1 MEERDRSRS
10 PSRRTSRVE
19 QVVGRW
25 LRRSRDSSSRERILV
40 DGKAAVGGESSG
52 QDQKNSY
59 PVRLT
64 VQILRDPLLNTHGIT
79 LTPQTPILVQDITPA
94 GPADGRLIP
103 GDQVVKINNVAV
115 DDLTPEQAADL
126 IRECQHSVMITVLR
140 NSAGPKSS
148 FITPEK
154 RAKLRSNP
162 VKVRFAEEV
171 EVNSHSQ
178 GNSLLFLPNVL
189 KVYLENGQTKAF
201 KFEPNTTVKDIV
213 MTLKEKLSLSRI
225 EHFSLVLEQKYS
237 ISKLLLLHE
246 EERIQQ
252 VVHQKEVHDYRCL
265 FRVCFIPREPEH
277 LLQDDPTA
285 FQYLYL
291 QGIND
296 VLQER
301 FAVEMR
307 CNTALRLAA
316 LHIQERLASCG
327 QSPRTK
333 LKIITKSWGIENFI
347 SSTLLRN
354 MREKDLRKA
363 IGYHM
368 KKSQSQEPKQKV
380 LSANQAKINY
390 LEELCDLKSFGG
402 KSFSATMMLQDRESM
417 VTLLVGSRYGISQ
430 VVNHK
435 LSIMTTLTE
444 FSSITRIELLP
455 ESDRVSLVKIYL
467 QDIKPITL
475 LLESVAAKELSCLV
489 AGYCRALV
497 DPSLIIFPW
506 TQDGKQ
512 HRVSAEEGYV
522 SRGGSDSDDSSDMDM
537 DTLISLVS
545 HNNKRTTS
553 DPVGLRRIMEERK
566 EERKE
571 RKEREDRKKNEKGE
585 GEQEK
590 NMKYGT
596 MSPLRKNKKKER
608 IEEKVGGVGDQR
620 EKDTEAGGEVN
631 SGKQRGAENGA
642 MQEDDREREDKS
654 AKKEREGKERKGEE
668 ERGGERKGGGERKE
682 EEERGGG
689 ERKGEE
695 ERGGGEVRGAMT
707 EEHRSVS
714 EEASDSCRTDSRFM
728 TSISSD
734 SLDALEEDDL
744 IACSSS
750 LPHPH
755 PPFRLTVEP
764 PHPQPHPREGASS
777 PQGRAGEWRGEGG
790 GGGSGEWRGG
800 GGECR
805 GGGGEWRGGGGEYRG
820 GGRGRRSGN
829 GAWVNSHHSPM
840 TPDSI
845 NSEPVTPVVDP
856 SENLNYAELSLMLE
870 YLPSPPEASDD
881 EDEEEKR
888 EERRRSN
895 EGTGQEVLSVSGCPR
910 SSSSSLMDCVF
921 TFEQS
926 DARHYY
932 NICPNVTPDSTR
944 SLTHP
949 HPETEEEEGGGEEEE
964 QGALLTLEPVP
975 ILQPPPG
982 FGDSSSDEEF
992 FDARDRIA
1000 SPEDP
1005 TSGTVSRDFSAEM
1018 TSGMTQQSVSL
1029 SDIRI
1034 SLAEGTRHER
1044 EAGREGETSEGGG
1057 GRDMF
1062 SRLSRKRSKK
1072 RRSFMQT
1079 DFTSTVSYPGPDQN
1093 QERNRNPD
1101 HVPDQ
1106 HLDLAQN
1113 RTESSD
1119 ESQQLS
1125 LDPEPSEQS
1134 QNPCPTV
1141 SSLSHAEGE
1150 ASQLESKP
1158 ILAKPSPEGSH
1169 RGPGE
1174 PRVLDNPKGNPRAPD
1189 NPKGDLHRSSR
1200 NRRQSMET
1208 EPDMMES
1215 KSVTA
1220 LVTAASL
1227 SITAVRC
1234 RVEPDGKESPDRR
1247 GDGEEVEGEMEEE
1260 EGGGEAGAGPFT
1272 CHMFLTEIKEE
1283 EGQRGEETGEEGE
1296 EGESDREERQPSLI
1310 SEGPPSVRGS
1320 QFSRRPLCLTKDEDQ
1335 EASFVPQI
1343 SISHPGVY
1351 GRDTGGEQGMAGG
1364 EESVTP
1370 LSAPPP
1376 PTSPLP
1382 PFPAPSIPHTERG
1395 ERDSKD
1401 GNVGSQPKLFIL
1413 SDGEKDISCLT
1424 QVHRKLA
1431 ISHQDLT
1438 SQRKAEIKND
1448 EDIDSTNSV
1457 TDNTDVATANIADT
1471 GHIHSV
1477 MANTETTVDSDLAT
1491 ANHKDT
1497 NSIKSVPA
1505 NTIAYADF
1513 ATTNNEDNA
1522 IINSLTTSNDSTGN
1536 ANLAMTNANSANANS
1551 ATANIPKESPISPT
1565 TGFLLRPCSPGIIG
1579 QSLSASTLR
1588 GKIQSLPLYL
1598 SRSQETLTLSG
1609 VGSPNRSPSPETT
1622 SNKTEVM
1629 VTTETT
1635 KYDDVTKV
1643 ATGEDLKDSGVALV
1657 ESDDSEVT
1665 LTESEVGEVVV
1676 ETAGAEITRLT
1687 VSEVKEVIEKVV
1699 MVYGSSLP
1707 PPLAPISL
1715 ESKPDPKMVVKLPT
1729 CPIATVETA
1738 PPMAPAPICLEP
1750 KPVPELLS
1758 PGSTIHKMAAPLP
1771 SCPSFRVPIRV
1782 EPKPDHEPLSIRSK
1796 MAALSSSY
1804 PPALVV
1810 TTESLNSS
1818 SSNPHPIR
1826 VEPMPEPCLEPFSG
1840 PKMSAPLSSCPSAL
1854 VVTTQSLVVTT
1865 QSLVVTTQSLNGPGL
1880 SFPSSNMRGQPFGS
1894 NSFCRPPGEEAG
1906 LLNTLT
1912 TGCGVFTSTCET
1924 QPNQAHMESY
1934 SPAKPDFGCSS
1945 VLASGCETVMEGV
1958 QTPLEACRCPPP
1970 LVYTNCFSGGD
1981 SFDDELTVYEFSC
1994 RTSSPPASQP
2004 SSSAL
2009 ALPLTTSPPLSSF
2022 LSSSP
2027 PSSLLSPSFPRSVL
2041 PPSSSMELSPLLS
2054 PLLSPS
2060 NCFLSQSSLH
2070 DDISRLRHRRFPP
2083 PPAGFQN
2090 VRSDVDELLTLL
2102 QGGRMGSRGGRHPRE
2117 TCATHFSENKRLLHG
2132 EARRLMAG
2140 CQKVVRVG
2148 QTPDEML
2155 FSLSDSFRTLVGM
2168 AGMCLWFSGCD
2179 RCDRRNAEALAG
2191 LADVARTYREFV
2203 LAAERA
2209 SGRRSCHDLSTKLL
2223 AKQCTA
2229 LTASVFCLTQLFRT
2243 LTAL

>member
-1 MEERDRSRS
+1 ESQRDREEREIERVRETARSLGVLEINIYLESFISNDLLYTLLIKMMRK
-10 PSRRTSRVE
+10 
-19 QVVGRW
+19 
-25 LRRSRDSSSRERILV
+25 RILCV
-40 DGKAAVGGESSG
+40 CVW
-52 QDQKNSY
+52 
-59 PVRLT
+59 V
-64 VQILRDPLLNTHGIT
+64 
-79 LTPQTPILVQDITPA
+79 A

-140 NSAGPKSS
+140 NSGPKSS

-201 KFEPNTTVKDIV
+201 KFEPNTTVK
-213 MTLKEKLSLSRI
+213 EKLSLSRI
-225 EHFSLVLEQKYS
+225 EHYS
-237 ISKLLLLHE
+237 ISKLLLLEQEVHKLLLLHE

-285 FQYLYL
+285 FPVPLP
-291 QGIND
+291 GIND

-455 ESDRVSLVKIYL
+455 ESDRV
-467 QDIKPITL
+467 PITL

-512 HRVSAEEGYV
+512 HRVS
-522 SRGGSDSDDSSDMDM
+522 
-537 DTLISLVS
+537 
-545 HNNKRTTS
+545 
-553 DPVGLRRIMEERK
+553 
-566 EERKE
+566 
-571 RKEREDRKKNEKGE
+571 
-585 GEQEK
+585 
-590 NMKYGT
+590 
-596 MSPLRKNKKKER
+596 
-608 IEEKVGGVGDQR
+608 
-620 EKDTEAGGEVN
+620 
-631 SGKQRGAENGA
+631 
-642 MQEDDREREDKS
+642 
-654 AKKEREGKERKGEE
+654 
-668 ERGGERKGGGERKE
+668 
-682 EEERGGG
+682 
-689 ERKGEE
+689 
-695 ERGGGEVRGAMT
+695 
-707 EEHRSVS
+707 
-714 EEASDSCRTDSRFM
+714 
-728 TSISSD
+728 
-734 SLDALEEDDL
+734 
-744 IACSSS
+744 
-750 LPHPH
+750 
-755 PPFRLTVEP
+755 
-764 PHPQPHPREGASS
+764 
-777 PQGRAGEWRGEGG
+777 
-790 GGGSGEWRGG
+790 
-800 GGECR
+800 
-805 GGGGEWRGGGGEYRG
+805 
-820 GGRGRRSGN
+820 
-829 GAWVNSHHSPM
+829 
-840 TPDSI
+840 
-845 NSEPVTPVVDP
+845 
-856 SENLNYAELSLMLE
+856 NLNYAELSLMLE

-895 EGTGQEVLSVSGCPR
+895 EGTGQEVLSVSGCLR

-932 NICPNVTPDSTR
+932 NICPNVTPDSTH

-1000 SPEDP
+1000 SPENP
-1005 TSGTVSRDFSAEM
+1005 TSGTVSRGV
-1018 TSGMTQQSVSL
+1018 SGLLL
-1029 SDIRI
+1029 SCK
-1034 SLAEGTRHER
+1034 
-1044 EAGREGETSEGGG
+1044 GETSEGGG

-1093 QERNRNPD
+1093 QD
-1101 HVPDQ
+1101 
-1106 HLDLAQN
+1106 
-1113 RTESSD
+1113 SD

-1134 QNPCPTV
+1134 QNPCPTI

-1158 ILAKPSPEGSH
+1158 ILAKPSPEG
-1169 RGPGE
+1169 
-1174 PRVLDNPKGNPRAPD
+1174 
-1189 NPKGDLHRSSR
+1189 SSR

-1234 RVEPDGKESPDRR
+1234 RVEPDGKESPDQR

-1272 CHMFLTEIKEE
+1272 CHI
-1283 EGQRGEETGEEGE
+1283 
-1296 EGESDREERQPSLI
+1296 EERQPLLI

-1351 GRDTGGEQGMAGG
+1351 GRDTGGEQGVAGG

-1382 PFPAPSIPHTERG
+1382 PFPAPSIPHTERA

-1401 GNVGSQPKLFIL
+1401 GNVGSQPKLFTL
-1413 SDGEKDISCLT
+1413 SDGEKDINCLT

-1438 SQRKAEIKND
+1438 SQRK
-1448 EDIDSTNSV
+1448 
-1457 TDNTDVATANIADT
+1457 
-1471 GHIHSV
+1471 
-1477 MANTETTVDSDLAT
+1477 
-1491 ANHKDT
+1491 
-1497 NSIKSVPA
+1497 
-1505 NTIAYADF
+1505 
-1513 ATTNNEDNA
+1513 
-1522 IINSLTTSNDSTGN
+1522 
-1536 ANLAMTNANSANANS
+1536 
-1551 ATANIPKESPISPT
+1551 
-1565 TGFLLRPCSPGIIG
+1565 
-1579 QSLSASTLR
+1579 
-1588 GKIQSLPLYL
+1588 
-1598 SRSQETLTLSG
+1598 
-1609 VGSPNRSPSPETT
+1609 
-1622 SNKTEVM
+1622 
-1629 VTTETT
+1629 
-1635 KYDDVTKV
+1635 
-1643 ATGEDLKDSGVALV
+1643 
-1657 ESDDSEVT
+1657 
-1665 LTESEVGEVVV
+1665 
-1676 ETAGAEITRLT
+1676 
-1687 VSEVKEVIEKVV
+1687 
-1699 MVYGSSLP
+1699 
-1707 PPLAPISL
+1707 
-1715 ESKPDPKMVVKLPT
+1715 
-1729 CPIATVETA
+1729 
-1738 PPMAPAPICLEP
+1738 
-1750 KPVPELLS
+1750 
-1758 PGSTIHKMAAPLP
+1758 
-1771 SCPSFRVPIRV
+1771 
-1782 EPKPDHEPLSIRSK
+1782 
-1796 MAALSSSY
+1796 
-1804 PPALVV
+1804 
-1810 TTESLNSS
+1810 
-1818 SSNPHPIR
+1818 
-1826 VEPMPEPCLEPFSG
+1826 
-1840 PKMSAPLSSCPSAL
+1840 
-1854 VVTTQSLVVTT
+1854 
-1865 QSLVVTTQSLNGPGL
+1865 
-1880 SFPSSNMRGQPFGS
+1880 
-1894 NSFCRPPGEEAG
+1894 
-1906 LLNTLT
+1906 
-1912 TGCGVFTSTCET
+1912 
-1924 QPNQAHMESY
+1924 
-1934 SPAKPDFGCSS
+1934 
-1945 VLASGCETVMEGV
+1945 
-1958 QTPLEACRCPPP
+1958 
-1970 LVYTNCFSGGD
+1970 
-1981 SFDDELTVYEFSC
+1981 FSC

-2083 PPAGFQN
+2083 PPAGFQT